1 MSGSIKIR
9 IIGFSREFKDFYDN
23 ANQKVKNKIDY
34 VLQIISTQKVV
45 NEKFVKKL
53 QNTEFYEMRISVGT
67 NEYRSILLAIDHDSL
82 MEATKILALNSFLKK
97 GNNDYNKAIE
107 KARNILNHK
116 NNTDNGNNE

>member
-1 MSGSIKIR
+1 MSESIKIR

-97 GNNDYNKAIE
+97 
-107 KARNILNHK
+107 R
-116 NNTDNGNNE
+116 

>member
-97 GNNDYNKAIE
+97 VITIIIKPLKRHEIY
-107 KARNILNHK
+107 
-116 NNTDNGNNE
+116 